1 MKTKL
6 QLLTSILI
14 IGFLFNS
21 NIFAQYG
28 GGSGTEVDPYNI
40 YTENDLYDLTLTSS
54 DWDKHFIQI
63 ADLDFTGTAAI
74 TPIGLSA
81 TEFTGSYNGQGHTIT
96 NLTVDHSSSNK
107 NFVGL
112 FGFITDVT
120 IKNLGLINVTV
131 TGQTAIGGLVGYA
144 EGNSLIEDCYVT
156 GSVTSSSEDNTS
168 RDVGGLIGT
177 TFQSVL
183 INNCY
188 SECSVS
194 SDGEYGVGGFIGR
207 SVSSASITNCY
218 STGNVTDNGS
228 SSTYSY
234 WGGFVGYSTGGII
247 SNCFATGDVL
257 GSNSSGSSAGGFV
270 GYNYGGN
277 IELCHA
283 TGNVSNAT
291 NVGGFVGTDL
301 SSSTVTSTI
310 FRSYSVGDVSS
321 SSSVGG
327 FIGKLYGAE
336 LENCYSLG
344 NVTTSSGNSNGGF
357 CGYIYDAATIK
368 HSYSTGNVTYSSSN
382 DPTDKGFVG
391 SESSFTGSY
400 DANFFN
406 TTTSNQTTATGAT
419 GKSHDDMNDGQT
431 YSLVSA
437 PDTPWDVKGVQGAGS
452 NDYWEMESS
461 INSGYP
467 FLRAQ
472 YSTSTKT
479 ATSITDNSAT
489 SGGNVFDNGSRNVSE
504 RGVCWSTSTA
514 PTTADSKEI
523 VAGTTGDFSVN
534 LTGLSASTTYYMR
547 AYVTNNVGTS
557 YGDEETFATQALAPV
572 ELTMFTATS
581 ASSATIVLNWTTA
594 TEVNNYGFEVQRLGV
609 SSQISEKEWATI
621 AFVDGHG
628 NSNSPKDYSFIDTDI
643 SVTERSRSYRLKQ
656 IDIDGAFEYSDV
668 VTVELKEKMEYKLAQ
683 NHPNPFNPTTQISF
697 TISKAGIVKLSI
709 YNVLGEVVAE
719 LVNKNLEAGS
729 HQYQF
734 DATNLTSGIYFYSIS
749 VNGFTQVKKMNL
761 IK

>member
-6 QLLTSILI
+6 QLLISILI

-28 GGSGTEVDPYNI
+28 GGSGTEADPYNI
-40 YTENDLYDLTLTSS
+40 YTENDLYNLTLTSS

-177 TFQSVL
+177 TFNSVI

-207 SVSSASITNCY
+207 SVPLASITNCY

-234 WGGFVGYSTGGII
+234 WGGFVGYSSGGSI

-283 TGNVSNAT
+283 TGNVSNAA
-291 NVGGFVGTDL
+291 NVGGFVGTNL

-310 FRSYSVGDVSS
+310 YRSYSSGDVSAS
-321 SSSVGG
+321 GNVGG
-327 FIGKLYGAE
+327 FIGNLYGAE

-344 NVTTSSGNSNGGF
+344 NVTRHGGGGSSYGGF

-368 HSYSTGNVTYSSSN
+368 HSYSTGDVTSSS

-391 SESSFTGSY
+391 SEVSFTGSY

-419 GKSHDDMNDGQT
+419 GKNHDEMNDGQT

-437 PDTPWDVKGVQGAGS
+437 PDTPWDVIGVQGAGS

-467 FLRAQ
+467 FIRAQ

-479 ATSITDNSAT
+479 VTSITDNSAT
-489 SGGNVFDNGSRNVSE
+489 SGGNVFDSGSSDVSE

-523 VAGTTGDFSVN
+523 VAGTTGNFSAN

-557 YGDEETFATQALAPV
+557 YGDEEVFTTPAPAPV
-572 ELTMFTATS
+572 ELTSFTAS
-581 ASSATIVLNWTTA
+581 VISESVVLNWTTA
-594 TEVNNYGFEVQRLGV
+594 TEVNNYGFEIQRLGV
-609 SSQISEKEWATI
+609 SSQISEKEWETI

-628 NSNSPKDYSFIDTDI
+628 NSNSPNEYTFMDADKLGG
-643 SVTERSRSYRLKQ
+643 SVQYRLKQ
-656 IDIDGAFEYSDV
+656 IDFDGAYEYSDIAM
-668 VTVELKEKMEYKLAQ
+668 VELSNNLEYKLAQ
-683 NHPNPFNPTTQISF
+683 NYPNPFNPSTKISF
-697 TISKAGIVKLSI
+697 TIAKTGLVKLSI
-709 YNVLGEVVAE
+709 YNVLGEE
-719 LVNKNLEAGS
+719 LSTLLDKTMSTGVHS
-729 HQYQF
+729 ISF
-734 DATNLTSGIYFYSIS
+734 DAANLPSGIYYYSIS